1 MHIIVASEGAD
12 RPEALVLASVLL
24 LELIGS
30 DDTQSPVF
38 IEEIG
43 NFRREVQL
51 RSLGQKEVS
60 PPKIQR
66 APWSSVVVASP
77 WGKYCCATS
86 GVVKP
91 TSRMA
96 STQRLQLRSKFCIV
110 TFSQDEYC

>member
-12 RPEALVLASVLL
+12 RPEALLLASVLL

-51 RSLGQKEVS
+51 RSLGLIVVPEGSES
-60 PPKIQR
+60 PEDP
-66 APWSSVVVASP
+66 ACAVVICGRCFPV
-77 WGKYCCATS
+77 GKVLLCDKRS
-86 GVVKP
+86 GE
-91 TSRMA
+91 A
-96 STQRLQLRSKFCIV
+96 YE
-110 TFSQDEYC
+110 QDGKG

>member
-1 MHIIVASEGAD
+1 M
-12 RPEALVLASVLL
+12 LASVLL

-43 NFRREVQL
+43 NF
-51 RSLGQKEVS
+51 SQKEVS

-66 APWSSVVVASP
+66 APLSSVVVASP